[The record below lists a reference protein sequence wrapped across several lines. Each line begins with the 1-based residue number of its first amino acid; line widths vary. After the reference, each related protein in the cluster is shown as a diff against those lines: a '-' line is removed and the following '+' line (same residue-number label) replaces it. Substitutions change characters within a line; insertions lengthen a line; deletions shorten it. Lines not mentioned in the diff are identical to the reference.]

1 METNHKFDTTAY
13 SVKAEALLPHSKLA
27 EDVFDFVKER
37 GIAVGGLVVD
47 FQRGVK
53 LLYNLALLASQL
65 RRRQHTHMIIKIAA
79 PSAMRIGQALAL
91 DTEHRS
97 ALPTFRNLLP
107 LSPGEA
113 GELEIGAQR
122 SLRNAERNRADKIS
136 AAPLKEGVFL
146 HLEHNIQT
154 ASRPAVGPGLALAL
168 NS

>member
-1 METNHKFDTTAY
+1 VFKARGLLSAGAKLPLLRLQLLDETKLGVPVCN
-13 SVKAEALLPHSKLA
+13 VKAEAELPFVPQDKPHSKLA

-91 DTEHRS
+91 NTKHRS
-97 ALPTFRNLLP
+97 ALRTSGIFSRS
-107 LSPGEA
+107 SPVRPGTWRSVPSEA
-113 GELEIGAQR
+113 CEM
-122 SLRNAERNRADKIS
+122 LRGI
-136 AAPLKEGVFL
+136 V
-146 HLEHNIQT
+146 Q
-154 ASRPAVGPGLALAL
+154 
-168 NS
+168 